1 MNASLIGK
9 ALVFGPNEY
18 RFESYA
24 FKFMYLK
31 PTVYLQNHLNF
42 AQIQNARFN
51 KIKFSNNIYLLI
63 NLFLEIGF
71 LYKFL
76 IITKKQ
82 KNKIIKE
89 ILITMFF
96 YKNTPFFKSCNLIST
111 PSKSFFITI
120 KALRIL
126 KVNLEQSILILSTS
140 KGVITHTK
148 ALKFGIGGLMLYILR

>member
-24 FKFMYLK
+24 FKFMHLK
-31 PTVYLQNHLNF
+31 STVYLQNHLNF
-42 AQIQNARFN
+42 TYVQNARFN
-51 KIKFSNNIYLLI
+51 KLKFSNNLYLLI

-76 IITKKQ
+76 IIKNQMKQ
-82 KNKIIKE
+82 KVLKE

-96 YKNTPFFKSCNLIST
+96 YKNTPFFKSCHLVST
-111 PSKSFFITI
+111 PSKSFFISI

-140 KGVITHTK
+140 KGIITHLK
-148 ALKFGIGGLMLYILR
+148 ALQFGIGGLILYIIR